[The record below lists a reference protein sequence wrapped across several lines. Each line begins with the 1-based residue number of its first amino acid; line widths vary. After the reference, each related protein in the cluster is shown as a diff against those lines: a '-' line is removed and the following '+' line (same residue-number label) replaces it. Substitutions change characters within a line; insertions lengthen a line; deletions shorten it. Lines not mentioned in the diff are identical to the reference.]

1 MADKEEKKKA
11 RAEKKAQKKKEKE
24 NKKKKGQDGEEED
37 EEDEGSGKGLVI
49 FVAIL
54 IALIWLVILGLLIKM
69 DVGGFGSTVLYPVL
83 KNVPVVNKIL
93 PEVKED
99 KYAKEDA
106 QYTFATV
113 DDAVKRIKEL
123 EAELAAAKSSGGVDS
138 AHLAELEAQ
147 AIELKNYKENQKKFE
162 EEKEKFYQEVV
173 FSDKAPDI
181 KEYKKYYESIQPQ
194 NAEAIYKQVVSQTTQ
209 DEQIKQYASTYASM
223 KPAQAAGIFNTMT
236 DNLALVGKI
245 LWAMDAASR
254 GKILGAM
261 NADTA
266 AQVTRIM
273 EPR

>member
-24 NKKKKGQDGEEED
+24 NKNKKGKEGEEED
-37 EEDEGSGKGLVI
+37 EEDEDSGKGLVI

-93 PEVKED
+93 PEVEEE
-99 KYAKEDA
+99 YAKEDS

-123 EAELAAAKSSGGVDS
+123 EAELAAAKSAGGVDS

-147 AIELKNYKENQKKFE
+147 AIELKTYKDNQKKFE
-162 EEKEKFYQEVV
+162 EDKEKFYQEVV

-194 NAEAIYKQVVSQTTQ
+194 NAEAIYKQVVTQTTQ
-209 DEQIKQYASTYASM
+209 DEQIKQYASTYSSM

-245 LWAMDAASR
+245 LWAMDASSR

>member
-24 NKKKKGQDGEEED
+24 NKNKKGQEGEEED

-93 PEVKED
+93 PEVEEE
-99 KYAKEDA
+99 YAKEDS

-123 EAELAAAKSSGGVDS
+123 EAELAAAKSAGGVDS

-147 AIELKNYKENQKKFE
+147 AIELKTYKDNQKKFE
-162 EEKEKFYQEVV
+162 EDKEKFYQEVV

-194 NAEAIYKQVVSQTTQ
+194 NAEAIYKQVVTQTTQ
-209 DEQIKQYASTYASM
+209 DEQIKQYASTYSSM

-245 LWAMDAASR
+245 LWAMDASSR

>member
-24 NKKKKGQDGEEED
+24 NKNKKGKEGEEED

-93 PEVKED
+93 PEVEEE
-99 KYAKEDA
+99 YAKEDS

-123 EAELAAAKSSGGVDS
+123 EAELAAAKSAGGVDS

-147 AIELKNYKENQKKFE
+147 AIELKTYKDNQKKFE
-162 EEKEKFYQEVV
+162 EDKEKFYQEVV

-194 NAEAIYKQVVSQTTQ
+194 NAEAIYKQVVTQTTQ
-209 DEQIKQYASTYASM
+209 DEQIKQYASTYSSM

-245 LWAMDAASR
+245 LWAMDASSR

>member
-11 RAEKKAQKKKEKE
+11 KAEKKAQKKKEKE
-24 NKKKKGQDGEEED
+24 NKKKKGAEGDEEE
-37 EEDEGSGKGLVI
+37 EEEGSGKGLVV

-83 KNVPVVNKIL
+83 KNVPVINKIL
-93 PEVKED
+93 PEVSEE
-99 KYAKEDA
+99 YAKEDA
-106 QYTFATV
+106 QYSFATV

-123 EAELAAAKSSGGVDS
+123 EAQLAAAKSAGGVDS

-147 AIELKNYKENQKKFE
+147 AIELQTYKNNQKKFE
-162 EEKEKFYQEVV
+162 EDKEKFYQEVV

-194 NAEAIYKQVVSQTTQ
+194 NAEAIYKQVVNQTTQ
-209 DEQIKQYASTYASM
+209 DEQIQQYASTYSSM

-236 DNLALVGKI
+236 DNLELVGKI
-245 LWAMDAASR
+245 LWNMDASSR

-261 NADTA
+261 DAATA
-266 AQVTRIM
+266 AQVTKLM

>member
-1 MADKEEKKKA
+1 MADQDKKEEKKKKK
-11 RAEKKAQKKKEKE
+11 AEKKEQKKKEKE
-24 NKKKKGQDGEEED
+24 NKKKKGSEGDDDD
-37 EEDEGSGKGLVI
+37 EEEGSGKGLVV

-54 IALIWLVILGLLIKM
+54 IFLIWMVILGLLIKM
-69 DVGGFGSTVLYPVL
+69 DVGGFGSTVLYPIL

-93 PEVKED
+93 PEVEE
-99 KYAKEDA
+99 YAKEDA
-106 QYTFATV
+106 QYSFASV
-113 DDAVKRIKEL
+113 EDAVKRIKEL

-138 AHLAELEAQ
+138 ARLAELEAQ
-147 AIELKNYKENQKKFE
+147 AIELQTYKQNQQKFE

-181 KEYKKYYESIQPQ
+181 NEYKKYYESIQPS
-194 NAEAIYKQVVSQTTQ
+194 NAEAIYKQVVEQTTQ
-209 DEQIKQYASTYASM
+209 DEQIKQYASTYSSM

-245 LWAMDAASR
+245 LWAMDASSR

-266 AQVTRIM
+266 AQITKIM
-273 EPR
+273 EP